1 MQFKQIAAFLQ
12 LDWPETE
19 LDYLSTEAQMSAGPL
34 QYAARLDAE
43 KIKHHM
49 HKLHGGK
56 GINNFKMKLVDE
68 TLSGVLTG
76 FERNAVSPVG
86 SKTQL
91 PIVVS
96 DKISQLTPD
105 FFWLGAGE
113 TDLKL
118 GMSFAAFKAAYKPK
132 IIDCT
137 GS

>member
-1 MQFKQIAAFLQ
+1 
-12 LDWPETE
+12 
-19 LDYLSTEAQMSAGPL
+19 MSAGPL
-34 QYAARLDAE
+34 QYAARLDEE

-68 TLSGVLTG
+68 TVSGKLTG

-91 PIVVS
+91 PIIVS
-96 DKISQLTPD
+96 DRISQLTPD

-118 GMSFAAFKAAYKPK
+118 GMSCAAFQAAYQPL
-132 IIDCT
+132 IIECT
-137 GS
+137 SV

>member
-1 MQFKQIAAFLQ
+1 MLN
-12 LDWPETE
+12 
-19 LDYLSTEAQMSAGPL
+19 YLSAAAEMSAGAL

-49 HKLHGGK
+49 HKLHGRK
-56 GINNFKMKLVDE
+56 GVNNFKMKLVDE
-68 TLSGVLTG
+68 TVSGALTG

-118 GMSFAAFKAAYKPK
+118 GMSFAAFKEAYRPM